1 METVTLSVEPRQG
14 TGKEK
19 ASRLRRE
26 GKVPGVFYG
35 PGKAAAALCI
45 DAREFGLKLAGVEGS
60 HLIQFASSLPELNE
74 QLALLKEVQH
84 HPVTNEVLHIDFYA
98 VDVTKPIQATVPLHF
113 IGKAEGVTAGGILQ
127 PLCREIT
134 VECLPR
140 DIPQFLAVDVSKLA
154 IHQSIHM
161 DELVLPAGVKGV
173 YDTNEPVVTVLPPI
187 APEEK
192 PAEAVAEAAAPTAA
206 PATGTGAT
214 QAESEK
220 K

>member
-1 METVTLSVEPRQG
+1 METVTLSVELRQG

-19 ASRLRRE
+19 AGRLRRE

-35 PGKAAAALCI
+35 PGKATAALCI
-45 DAREFGLKLAGVEGS
+45 DAREFRLKLAGLEGS
-60 HLIQFASSLPELNE
+60 QLIQFVSPLPELSE
-74 QLALLKEVQH
+74 ELALLKEVQH

-98 VDVTKPIQATVPLHF
+98 VDVTKPIEATVPLHF

-140 DIPQFLAVDVSKLA
+140 DIPQFIAVEVSKLA
-154 IHQSIHM
+154 IHQSIYIE
-161 DELVLPAGVKGV
+161 ELVLPAGAKAV
-173 YDTNEPVVTVLPPI
+173 YDTNVPVVTVLPPI
-187 APEEK
+187 AVETK
-192 PAEAVAEAAAPTAA
+192 PAEAAAEAAAPTAA
-206 PATGTGAT
+206 PATGTA
-214 QAESEK
+214 QAEAEK

>member
-1 METVTLSVEPRQG
+1 M
-14 TGKEK
+14 
-19 ASRLRRE
+19 
-26 GKVPGVFYG
+26 
-35 PGKAAAALCI
+35 
-45 DAREFGLKLAGVEGS
+45 
-60 HLIQFASSLPELNE
+60 
-74 QLALLKEVQH
+74 
-84 HPVTNEVLHIDFYA
+84 TNEVLHIDFYA

-187 APEEK
+187 APMPITTPSFFVCWSNFPGKSER
-192 PAEAVAEAAAPTAA
+192 PVS
-206 PATGTGAT
+206 GAC
-214 QAESEK
+214 SL
-220 K
+220 